1 MRYPKCAVG
10 VRVTSNSHTVTTLP
24 PNNGEAAAMGSCGCG
39 VGRDDDAEKLF
50 RFDRSAWVV
59 LLLLLLRLVEG
70 GLVKDVT
77 VVDDAV
83 AGV

>member
-50 RFDRSAWVV
+50 RLDRSACVV
-59 LLLLLLRLVEG
+59 LLLLLLLRLVEG
-70 GLVKDVT
+70 GLVKDAT
-77 VVDDAV
+77 VVNAV